1 MADIF
6 ISYKREEAEQARR
19 LSGVLEQFGFSV
31 WWDSALL
38 SGEEFRGV
46 IREMID
52 NSTIVIVLW
61 SPLAVKSIFVI
72 DEATHA
78 QRSDKLLPVFLEEC
92 ELPFGFGNQHADN
105 LSNWDGQISHDGF
118 SRLLQ
123 SVEKTTGKKA
133 RLGSNEGMTSAQRA
147 EITDFQ
153 TAAKLNSTPV
163 WQKFLG
169 DYPATV
175 FRGFVQAHMGDEPAT
190 KTLPP
195 PTSEPAHIA
204 APAQTSHEKS
214 SPAPKR
220 RGIFLL
226 AASAVIS
233 LVAAFAILK
242 GFTAPKTDNPP
253 QIESVE
259 AEAVP
264 ANTAPIET
272 EIPRQKEPRRTT
284 ELSTA
289 PRDDRAEWRLANARD
304 NAAAYQAY
312 FKKFPNS
319 AFTEKRAEM
328 SALPDIDKLAADGKR
343 ALRAKQYKKSALLLR
358 EAADYGHMEAQY
370 RVGILYYRG
379 GFGLDQSGVRA
390 AKWFRKSADQGYA
403 NAQYWT
409 GYLYQTGEGTVQ
421 DHKRATIWY
430 KKAAAQGHEKAA
442 KALEKYRQ

>member
-78 QRSDKLLPVFLEEC
+78 QRGDKLLPVFLEEC

-175 FRGFVQAHMGDEPAT
+175 FRGFVQAHMGDEPAA

-195 PTSEPAHIA
+195 PTAESAPSA
-204 APAQTSHEKS
+204 APAQTGHEKS

-220 RGIFLL
+220 RGMILL
-226 AASAVIS
+226 AVG
-233 LVAAFAILK
+233 AAALMATGFTAFKI
-242 GFTAPKTDNPP
+242 FTAPKTDAPP
-253 QIESVE
+253 QTASVE
-259 AEAVP
+259 VEAVP
-264 ANTAPIET
+264 IETGTIAPQKTPDPTIKLDTAPH
-272 EIPRQKEPRRTT
+272 
-284 ELSTA
+284 
-289 PRDDRAEWRLANARD
+289 DDRTAWRLANARD

-358 EAADYGHMEAQY
+358 EAAGYGHIEAQY

-442 KALEKYRQ
+442 QALEKYRQK